1 MAVMAK
7 LRLEPAWREEF
18 KRVDEAQSRDRS
30 NRGLIEEPKRQ
41 ASLRWRGDQG
51 EARRIIDEQ
60 THHYFHWTFVAGI
73 AGFIVGLIVF
83 GLTFLH

>member
-1 MAVMAK
+1 MAK

-18 KRVDEAQSRDRS
+18 KRVGEAQSRGAS

-41 ASLRWRGDQG
+41 TSLRLAGDQA
-51 EARRIIDEQ
+51 EARRLIDEQ
-60 THHYFHWTFVAGI
+60 THHYLHWTFVAGV

-83 GLTFLH
+83 ALTFLH